1 MLESAVRWIQ
11 RYALAEG
18 GIAVSSQQRVAYPEV
33 TGYYIPT
40 LLGLGERA
48 LAQRFSDWLVAV
60 QRSDGAFVGPGTD
73 QAFAFDTGQ
82 VVRGWVALLPTQ
94 PSVAEPLRRAC
105 DWLLAASDEST
116 GRLPVPPPGGAWSL
130 GPRGEVSEAIHL
142 YVLAPLRSAAELLN
156 EPRYGRFV
164 TKSLDYYLRRT
175 YCTRFEAPSHLTHFY
190 AYMQEALLELGC
202 DEEVRR
208 GMADIA
214 RHQLPNGAIPAYSD
228 VPWVC
233 ATGVAQLAQVWF
245 RIGEVARAERA
256 MTFLAA
262 LQNPSGGWFGSYG
275 VGAAY
280 FPDQEPS
287 WGVKYAIEAEQCRI
301 ASHFD
306 ATVGEYRPEIAEQ
319 DGRARAVLAH
329 VGHAAGKRILDA
341 GAGKGRYAALLQRH
355 HPDADITALDVSAEM
370 LRHVPAGIHTVQNSL
385 LDMPFPAGHFD
396 AVLCVEALEHAVR
409 IPEAVRE
416 LVRVLAPGGTL
427 VIIDKNKQK
436 LGALAMPSWER
447 WFDAAELTTLLD
459 DLGLSTVTE
468 YVGYDGHEADG
479 LFLCW
484 TARKPL
490 RAAASLNVSD
500 SAAHAAL

>member
-1 MLESAVRWIQ
+1 
-11 RYALAEG
+11 
-18 GIAVSSQQRVAYPEV
+18 
-33 TGYYIPT
+33 
-40 LLGLGERA
+40 
-48 LAQRFSDWLVAV
+48 
-60 QRSDGAFVGPGTD
+60 
-73 QAFAFDTGQ
+73 
-82 VVRGWVALLPTQ
+82 
-94 PSVAEPLRRAC
+94 
-105 DWLLAASDEST
+105 
-116 GRLPVPPPGGAWSL
+116 
-130 GPRGEVSEAIHL
+130 
-142 YVLAPLRSAAELLN
+142 
-156 EPRYGRFV
+156 
-164 TKSLDYYLRRT
+164 
-175 YCTRFEAPSHLTHFY
+175 
-190 AYMQEALLELGC
+190 MQEALLELGC

-208 GMADIA
+208 GMADVA
-214 RHQLPNGAIPAYSD
+214 RHQRPNGAIPAYSD

-233 ATGVAQLAQVWF
+233 TTGVAQLAQVWF
-245 RIGEVARAERA
+245 RIGEVERAERA
-256 MTFLAA
+256 MAFLAA
-262 LQNPSGGWFGSYG
+262 LQNPSGGFFGSYG

-319 DGRARAVLAH
+319 DGRARAVLSKTAAAAR
-329 VGHAAGKRILDA
+329 AAGARILDA
-341 GAGKGRYAALLQRH
+341 GAGKGRYAALLHRH
-355 HPDADITALDVSAEM
+355 HPDAAITALDVSAEM
-370 LRHVPAGIHTVQNSL
+370 LRHVPAGIATVQNSL

-396 AVLCVEALEHAVR
+396 AVICVEALEHAVR

-416 LVRVLAPGGTL
+416 LVRVLKPGGTL

-459 DLGLSTVTE
+459 DLGLSTETE

-484 TARKPL
+484 SARKPV
-490 RAAASLNVSD
+490 RAAASLPTSD